1 MANIK
6 LLLKDSKASTENV
19 RPKITG
25 VFQEQIAYFSSVWW
39 CACGKGLT

>member
-25 VFQEQIAYFSSVWW
+25 VSQEQIAYFSSVWW